1 MANEQNLRPFTSDQD
16 REEAKKNGKK
26 GGIASGKARRE
37 RKKFKEELILAL
49 ETMKDGKTLQELGV
63 EAVMKKFIDGDLQ
76 AFNIIRDTIGEKPV
90 EKLEAEVKET
100 TININLDDEE

>member
-1 MANEQNLRPFTSDQD
+1 MANNENLKSFRDMTVEQQ
-16 REEAKKNGKK
+16 REIASK
-26 GGIASGKARRE
+26 GGKASQKARKE
-37 RKKFKEELILAL
+37 RKKFKEDLITAL

-90 EKLEAEVKET
+90 EKVEAEVRET
-100 TININLDDEE
+100 TINISLEDED